1 MLYSEKYKMRHF
13 NLVYLLFFIV
23 IATVWQLNQRY
34 GKHTVMF
41 YGFAETKETE
51 INLDHPVEVNRLYVT
66 PGQKVK
72 EGTLLAEVT
81 QSSFGLKL
89 GDIDFS
95 IEKLRTE
102 EEIWKADQKST
113 ISRIQAQK
121 VAKESDINAQIRQL
135 ETQMEINKSLL
146 EGLKSIDT
154 SEAPTVNPTQVKID
168 NLKKELELVVRP
180 MELQIARLE
189 EELNSANNPKRIQI
203 RRLQKEKEY
212 YHEEKE
218 KLSIYAPKD
227 GLIGNIYVKEKE
239 NISSFR
245 TLISFYEQNPTMVKG
260 FVHENLIL
268 QVEVGDT
275 LEAISSQHP
284 EHKCQGIV
292 TGLGSRIVE
301 IPERLR
307 KTPEFKT
314 YGREVLIS
322 IPPTNHFLQKE
333 KVMLNLIS
341 EDSEAVG
348 LLETMFDKS
357 EKQTNRIITGK
368 E

>member
-1 MLYSEKYKMRHF
+1 MKHF
-13 NLVYLLFFIV
+13 NLVYLLFFVV
-23 IATVWQLNQRY
+23 IAAVWQLNQRY
-34 GKHTVMF
+34 GKHTIMF

-51 INLDHPVEVNRLYVT
+51 INLDHPVEVNRLYIT

-102 EEIWKADQKST
+102 EEIWKADKRST
-113 ISRIQAQK
+113 INRLQAQK
-121 VAKESDINAQIRQL
+121 IAKESDINAQIIQL

-168 NLKKELELVVRP
+168 NLKKELALVVRP
-180 MELQIARLE
+180 MELQIDRLE
-189 EELNSANNPKRIQI
+189 EELNASNNPKRVQI

-212 YHEEKE
+212 YFAEKE

-268 QVEVGDT
+268 QVAVGDT
-275 LEAISSQHP
+275 LEAVSSQHP

-307 KTPEFKT
+307 KTPELKT
-314 YGREVLIS
+314 YGREVLIA
-322 IPPTNHFLQKE
+322 IPPSNHFLQKE
-333 KVMLNLIS
+333 KVMLSLIGDEAESVGFFNANL
-341 EDSEAVG
+341 
-348 LLETMFDKS
+348 DKN
-357 EKQTNRIITGK
+357 EKQNNKVITEK